1 MVHDFMGVSVDVNA
15 LLELALAVLLGSG
28 AGLYARHKFKKGK
41 HFSAVQLQ
49 EFADGMRRELF
60 ERAGASDKWV
70 DMTDYLKEQPYYP
83 GHWFLATYRILFK
96 SGIVATPNPR
106 MQRGGGFRM
115 QLSPKGIEE
124 ARMERLMAAAEEPRT
139 VRNYQAGVIQIGD
152 QNQASHV
159 NAHFGADPSP
169 LLGQLVTALVTVSR
183 NTTVQPQL
191 REAAEQAAADL
202 QTADE
207 SRLPLILERVR
218 GIASVAATGF
228 EAVRPILDAIT
239 G

>member
-1 MVHDFMGVSVDVNA
+1 VVHDFLGVSIDVNG
-15 LLELALAVLLGSG
+15 LLWLALAVLLGLG
-28 AGLYARHKFKKGK
+28 AGLYGRHKFKQGK

-49 EFADGMRRELF
+49 DFADGMRRELF
-60 ERAGASDKWV
+60 KRAGASDKWV
-70 DMTDYLKEQPYYP
+70 DMTDYLKQQPYYP
-83 GHWFLATYRILFK
+83 GYWFLATYRILFK

-106 MQRGGGFRM
+106 IQGSDGFRM
-115 QLSPKGIEE
+115 QLSAKGIEE
-124 ARMERLMAAAEEPRT
+124 ARMERLMAATEEPRT

-159 NAHFGADPSP
+159 NVNFGADANP
-169 LLGQLVTALVTVSR
+169 LLAQLVTALVTVSR

-191 REAAEQAAADL
+191 REAAEQAATEL
-202 QTADE
+202 RTADE
-207 SRLPLILERVR
+207 SRIPLILERVR